1 MLTVFV
7 DFHHAGLLQSLI
19 LLFEKRLGG
28 QVYRPIGI
36 EWAEQGFWKI
46 YDHPATQAQY
56 LGIGSATPDGSAKL
70 NEVIHSP
77 KYKSGFSGGWIDA
90 YLCHDIDSGQTNK
103 AITLET
109 FMNAKIDIVIASIPA
124 HVEPFKEL
132 CRIHPNNP
140 KLIFQ
145 IGNSWTNE
153 AANAPNI
160 MASAIIHNIPT
171 STNYI
176 QYHQE
181 FDTRIFS
188 NTEPTQSKK
197 MASYINCFDSLG
209 HFANDYN
216 IFRKCEQL
224 LPDWEMKIHGGQCR
238 DGAVGPSKVLAESM
252 KSQRYIWHVKNGGD
266 GYGHIIH
273 TAAALGKPLIV
284 NKSYY
289 ADKLADVLLEDGVSC
304 IDIAG
309 LDPTQIVTKILA
321 HDTEPTYST
330 MCKNIADKFKQ
341 NVDFDKEER
350 ALRHFLQNLR

>member
-28 QVYRPIGI
+28 RLYRPIGT
-36 EWAEQGFWKI
+36 EWHKAGFWKV
-46 YDHPATQAQY
+46 YDHPATVEQY
-56 LGIGSATPDGSAKL
+56 LGIGGATPDGSRPL
-70 NEVIHSP
+70 NEVLLAHLEPATATI
-77 KYKSGFSGGWIDA
+77 A
-90 YLCHDIDSGQTNK
+90 YYCKDIDSDQTNK
-103 AITLET
+103 AITLQG
-109 FMNAKIDIVIASIPA
+109 FMALPFDIVIASIPA

-132 CRIHPNNP
+132 CRIHPNKP

-153 AANAPNI
+153 AASAPNI
-160 MASAIIHNIPT
+160 MASAIIHNVPT
-171 STNYI
+171 STKYI

-181 FDTRIFS
+181 FDTSIYS
-188 NTEPTQSKK
+188 NTEPVQSKK
-197 MASYINCFDSLG
+197 IASYINCFDSLG

-224 LPDWEMKIHGGQCR
+224 LADWDMKIHGGQCR
-238 DGAVGPSKVLAESM
+238 DGAIGPSKVLAESM

-266 GYGHIIH
+266 GYGHTIH
-273 TAAALGKPLIV
+273 TAAAMGKPLIV

-289 ADKLADVLLEDGVSC
+289 TDKLADVLLEDGVTC

-309 LDPTQIVTKILA
+309 LDPTQTVAKILA
-321 HDTEPTYST
+321 HDNEPTYSA
-330 MCKNIADKFKQ
+330 MCKNIADKFNQ
-341 NVDFDKEER
+341 NVNFDKEEQMIR
-350 ALRHFLQNLR
+350 DFLGNLH

>member
-28 QVYRPIGI
+28 RLYRPIGT
-36 EWAEQGFWKI
+36 EWHKAGFWKV
-46 YDHPATQAQY
+46 YDHPATVEQF
-56 LGIGSATPDGSAKL
+56 LGIGGATPDGSRPL
-70 NEVIHSP
+70 NEVLLAHLEPATATIEYHC
-77 KYKSGFSGGWIDA
+77 K
-90 YLCHDIDSGQTNK
+90 DIDSDQTNK
-103 AITLET
+103 AITLQG
-109 FMNAKIDIVIASIPA
+109 FMALPFDIVIASIPA
-124 HVEPFKEL
+124 HVEPFREL

-153 AANAPNI
+153 AASAPNI
-160 MASAIIHNIPT
+160 MASAIIHNVPA

-181 FDTRIFS
+181 FDTSIFS
-188 NTEPTQSKK
+188 PTEPTQSKK
-197 MASYINCFDSLG
+197 IASYINCFDSLG
-209 HFANDYN
+209 HFANDHN

-266 GYGHIIH
+266 GYGHTIH

-309 LDPTQIVTKILA
+309 LDPTQIVTKIRA
-321 HDTEPTYST
+321 HDNEPTYAA
-330 MCKNIADKFKQ
+330 MCKNIADKFNQ
-341 NVDFDKEER
+341 NVNFDKEER